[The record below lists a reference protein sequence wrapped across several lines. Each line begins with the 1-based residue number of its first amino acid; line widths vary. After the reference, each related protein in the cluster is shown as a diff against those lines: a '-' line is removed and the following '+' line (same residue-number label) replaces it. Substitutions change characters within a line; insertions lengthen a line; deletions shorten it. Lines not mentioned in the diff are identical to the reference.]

1 MPSSQKRPEMW
12 LSCSFWAAID
22 PSHDRPYKLYI
33 FLKLRAFYIHFKK
46 ENNKI
51 GTWTNVVGF
60 GMGNVGNPD
69 SKGGIEIQLTQYL
82 RHM

>member
-1 MPSSQKRPEMW
+1 MQF
-12 LSCSFWAAID
+12 LGCDLIT
-22 PSHDRPYKLYI
+22 SHDRPYKVYI
-33 FLKLRAFYIHFKK
+33 FLKPRAFYIHFKK

-69 SKGGIEIQLTQYL
+69 PKGGIEIQLSQYL
-82 RHM
+82 RYM